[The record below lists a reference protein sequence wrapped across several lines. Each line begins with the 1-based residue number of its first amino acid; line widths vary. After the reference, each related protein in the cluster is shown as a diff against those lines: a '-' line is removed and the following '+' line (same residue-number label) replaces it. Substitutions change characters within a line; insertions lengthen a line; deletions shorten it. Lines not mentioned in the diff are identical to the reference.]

1 MVSVAVSQ
9 KGDSKRGDFRISSV
23 RCHICHDSAVCL
35 CLGCLQPHSDQLF
48 VCVLVCGCSDF
59 SCCGVVMA
67 YLSFCLF
74 GSTELLDSSWKSKK
88 SCPHS
93 CCNTVVV
100 STTVSLKSAT
110 KGLHWTK
117 SNNCHG
123 INNSKFFIFI
133 PQKEELF

>member
-1 MVSVAVSQ
+1 MVSVAVSL

-23 RCHICHDSAVCL
+23 RCHMFHDSAVCL
-35 CLGCLQPHSDQLF
+35 CLGCSQPHSDLLF

-93 CCNTVVV
+93 CCNTVVRLKDTQFDV
-100 STTVSLKSAT
+100 WSFTIVYIIAVEVGIFASCSSRRTTL
-110 KGLHWTK
+110 
-117 SNNCHG
+117 
-123 INNSKFFIFI
+123 
-133 PQKEELF
+133 